1 MDIKAFIEEI
11 KNRKDLSRAVHEET
25 IESLGPAYGEPS
37 SPLKPQIKT
46 ALEGLGITKLYSHQA
61 KGIDLIRNGKNV
73 VIMTP
78 TASGKSLIYNIPA
91 LESILEDP
99 LAHAIYMFPLKGL
112 EQDQLKAFRE
122 LSASLP
128 IGRFNAGVQS
138 RQRAF
143 APQLSEIYDGD
154 TTAYR
159 RKKIRD
165 MPPGVVFTNPDM
177 LHLAVNPFH
186 QKWERFL
193 RNLKFVVIDE
203 VHAYRGVFGSH
214 VAHVLRRFRRI
225 ARMYGSD
232 PVFIACSATIANPR
246 ELAVMLTGLPFE
258 LIESSGAPQ
267 GKRFFLFMNPIPE
280 MSPYTVATKIFV
292 SSVRAGFKTIAFT
305 KTRKITELMHRW
317 VKEEAPDISGKISSY
332 RAGFLPE
339 ERRQIESMLF
349 NGSLSGVISTSA
361 LELGID
367 IGGLDVCV
375 LVGYPGTVSAT
386 WQRSGRVGRGGRDS
400 LIVMVACENALD
412 QYFMRNPG
420 DFFRR
425 SSEAAV
431 LDAENRLILKSHLL
445 CAAAEAHIKPSDAVY
460 DVPRYEP
467 ELDELE
473 KEGKIRHWKKGDVWY
488 PRVRYP
494 QKDIS
499 IREAG
504 ESWTIIKEDGSTLGK
519 SASSMVMRELHPGA
533 LYLHRG
539 AQFMVATLDLA
550 ERKAFCRPAEDI
562 NYYTRPISRED
573 TEIISVSDKKELKKA
588 TVNLGMLRVTE
599 RIIGYWKKDIR
610 TREIIGEYPLALP
623 PSIFTTMGV
632 WMEVNE
638 DVLDLIQ
645 AKKYGRAGSLHAAEH
660 AAIASLPLFALCDRM
675 DLGGVSYPFN
685 PELGSAAIFIY
696 DGHAGGVGLTKRG
709 LECVEEWFFATIR
722 LMEECPCETACPSC
736 THDPQCGN
744 NNEPLDKRGAIMILN
759 NLLGN
764 D

>member
-1 MDIKAFIEEI
+1 MDEI
-11 KNRKDLSRAVHEET
+11 
-25 IESLGPAYGEPS
+25 
-37 SPLKPQIKT
+37 
-46 ALEGLGITKLYSHQA
+46 
-61 KGIDLIRNGKNV
+61 
-73 VIMTP
+73 
-78 TASGKSLIYNIPA
+78 
-91 LESILEDP
+91 
-99 LAHAIYMFPLKGL
+99 
-112 EQDQLKAFRE
+112 
-122 LSASLP
+122 
-128 IGRFNAGVQS
+128 
-138 RQRAF
+138 
-143 APQLSEIYDGD
+143 
-154 TTAYR
+154 
-159 RKKIRD
+159 
-165 MPPGVVFTNPDM
+165 
-177 LHLAVNPFH
+177 
-186 QKWERFL
+186 
-193 RNLKFVVIDE
+193 
-203 VHAYRGVFGSH
+203 
-214 VAHVLRRFRRI
+214 
-225 ARMYGSD
+225 
-232 PVFIACSATIANPR
+232 
-246 ELAVMLTGLPFE
+246 
-258 LIESSGAPQ
+258 
-267 GKRFFLFMNPIPE
+267 
-280 MSPYTVATKIFV
+280 
-292 SSVRAGFKTIAFT
+292 
-305 KTRKITELMHRW
+305 
-317 VKEEAPDISGKISSY
+317 
-332 RAGFLPE
+332 
-339 ERRQIESMLF
+339 
-349 NGSLSGVISTSA
+349 
-361 LELGID
+361 
-367 IGGLDVCV
+367 
-375 LVGYPGTVSAT
+375 
-386 WQRSGRVGRGGRDS
+386 
-400 LIVMVACENALD
+400 
-412 QYFMRNPG
+412 
-420 DFFRR
+420 
-425 SSEAAV
+425 
-431 LDAENRLILKSHLL
+431 
-445 CAAAEAHIKPSDAVY
+445 
-460 DVPRYEP
+460 
-467 ELDELE
+467 E
-473 KEGKIRHWKKGDVWY
+473 KEGNIRHWKKGDVWY

-519 SASSMVMRELHPGA
+519 SASSRVMRELHPGA